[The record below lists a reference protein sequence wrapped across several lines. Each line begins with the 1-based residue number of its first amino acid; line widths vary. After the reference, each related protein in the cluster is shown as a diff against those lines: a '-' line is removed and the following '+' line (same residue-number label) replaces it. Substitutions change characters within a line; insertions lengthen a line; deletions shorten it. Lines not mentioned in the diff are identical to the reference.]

1 MNSSESRR
9 PSIPP
14 RKRVIH
20 YGNDLYCEIRHP
32 DVEEPFQVTY
42 WDLWFAIVLT
52 QDFDGDWEEMIEGLR
67 ERSESHFYLADTY
80 KGFANH
86 LSLLR
91 QALDGAQLSVDDILA
106 EAGEDAIKRHKSR
119 ARRKILEMHIQKKE
133 KSAWMIET
141 PRKQREDRAMRGHW
155 GGFPVNPE
163 QYAGSLARCY
173 GSSGFYNKHRSF
185 TLERKL
191 SAWVEKYEARASL
204 AKIFALYRAFL
215 TVAVEK
221 MNMVDDSFG
230 VIGELYQ
237 DVFEKYC
244 RLERAKLDMQPQ
256 AFFQDLVELMIWEDY
271 AGTSKHQPDF
281 FAGLSSAEVPLVES
295 ILEKA
300 WEELRELE
308 LEYHAE
314 KALTMLGMLYVQQR
328 IYDKFVPVARLMGTR
343 EWQRITRM
351 AEMAVKRRK
360 QDLALAVYEA
370 CLRPGSHEAFLRE
383 KYRDLK
389 DKLGKK
395 KAER

>member
-1 MNSSESRR
+1 MARG
-9 PSIPP
+9 
-14 RKRVIH
+14 KRIIH
-20 YGNDLYCEIRHP
+20 YGNEPYCEIKHP
-32 DVEEPFQVTY
+32 NAEGSFQVTY
-42 WDLWFAIVLT
+42 WDLWFAIVVT
-52 QDFDGDWEEMIEGLR
+52 QDFGGDWEGMIDDVRKNLNRPLYLHDAFEG
-67 ERSESHFYLADTY
+67 FV
-80 KGFANH
+80 NH
-86 LSLLR
+86 LHLLR
-91 QALDGAQLSVDDILA
+91 QALDEAKLSVGDILQ
-106 EAGEDAIKRHKSR
+106 EAGEDVIKGQKTK
-119 ARRKILEMHIQKKE
+119 ARRKILEMNYQEKE